1 MVIVERNLLPNCP
14 ISLREIIAAEE
25 INVDAFSLD
34 LGSLSTGHK
43 GSMTFAE
50 RSYKIVFEALCEHT
64 KL

>member
-1 MVIVERNLLPNCP
+1 M
-14 ISLREIIAAEE
+14 REIIAAEE
-25 INVDAFSLD
+25 IHVDAFSLD

-50 RSYKIVFEALCEHT
+50 ISYIIVFEVLCAHT